1 MKNLF
6 LLFWFLAFSVS
17 AFAQPAIADTTKV
30 KLFDGANQWSS
41 TMLAVKTYV
50 GSGGGGGA
58 PTNAQYLTLATD
70 PTLTDERVLTPG
82 TNVKAVDAGAG
93 ASLTLSVG
101 TEKFILNGVISP
113 ASFST
118 NQDDYNPAGLAT
130 SSTIILEPTAAVN
143 FTGLQGGEDGR
154 IIILQNFGDFTL
166 SIISESVSSTAAN
179 RFTLEAPIL
188 YLIKNA
194 GVILKYDAIKSRWMV
209 IGKSTHSQ
217 KSVTYEYTTPQT
229 NTDVNI
235 LPGTQMVEVLCIG
248 AGGGGGSGRKGAV
261 GTVRC
266 GGGGGGAGGVSHQ
279 TFSITEL
286 GTPAKLR
293 IDVAA
298 GGNGGAAQATNSTN
312 GNPGTGAGATLVQ
325 TTGNVDIIT
334 AAGGNAGGGGTA
346 SAGTAGTAG
355 GQTMFTAGAG
365 AAASATGAVGASAAG
380 INNCC
385 PSGGGAGGGI
395 TSANASNGG
404 GGGGACYYSQNAGGT
419 AGTAGGGN
427 GGAGNINTVG
437 RWSGSGG
444 GGGGASLAG
453 NGGQGGAAARG
464 GGGGGGGAAVND
476 IGNSGAGGKGGDGY
490 CRITLYF

>member
-1 MKNLF
+1 MRNLF
-6 LLFWFLAFSVS
+6 LVFWFLAFSVS

-70 PTLTDERVLTPG
+70 PTLTDERVLTAG
-82 TNVKAVDAGAG
+82 TNIKAVDAGAG
-93 ASLTLSVG
+93 GALTLSVG
-101 TEKFILNGVISP
+101 TEKFLLNGVIIP

-130 SSTIILEPTAAVN
+130 SSTIQVEPTAAVN
-143 FTGLQGGEDGR
+143 LTGLQGGEDGR
-154 IIILQNFGDFTL
+154 IIILQNIGNPTL
-166 SIISESVSSTAAN
+166 SIVSESVASTAAN
-179 RFTLEAPIL
+179 RITLANPIF
-188 YLIKNA
+188 YLIKDA
-194 GVILKYDAIKSRWMV
+194 GIILQYDAVKSRWRH
-209 IGKSTHSQ
+209 IGNSSHSQ
-217 KSVTYEYTTPQT
+217 RSVTYEYTTPQT

-235 LPGTQMVEVLCIG
+235 LAGTQIVEILCIG
-248 AGGGGGSGRKGAV
+248 AGGGGGSGRKGAAA
-261 GTVRC
+261 TVRC

-286 GTPAKLR
+286 GSPAQLR

-312 GNPGTGAGATLVQ
+312 GNVGAGAGLTIVE
-325 TTGNVDIIT
+325 TTGNVEIIR

-346 SAGTAGTAG
+346 AAGTSGTG
-355 GQTMFTAGAG
+355 GAQTMFVSGSGG
-365 AAASATGAVGASAAG
+365 AAAASGGVGASAG
-380 INNCC
+380 NVQTCT

-395 TSANASNGG
+395 TSANAASGG
-404 GGGGACYYSQNAGGT
+404 GGGGAAHFIQNAGGV

-427 GGAGNINTVG
+427 GGAGNIGTVG

-444 GGGGASLAG
+444 GGGGSSLAG

-464 GGGGGGGAAVND
+464 GGGGGGGAAVD
-476 IGNSGAGGKGGDGY
+476 SVGNSGAGGKGGDGY